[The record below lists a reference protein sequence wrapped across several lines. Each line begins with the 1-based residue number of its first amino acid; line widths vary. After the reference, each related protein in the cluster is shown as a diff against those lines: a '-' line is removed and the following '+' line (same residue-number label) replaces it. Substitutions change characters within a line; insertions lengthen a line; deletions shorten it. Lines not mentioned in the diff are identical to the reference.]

1 MSEHITDEMVDT
13 AMNALPTVPSLAK
26 LGVGIAEF
34 EGMRRALAAALDA
47 MPVARV
53 GYVLCET
60 EDGFTGDCADW
71 NCIGPHY
78 AIHRGR
84 EVQP

>member
-1 MSEHITDEMVDT
+1 MADTDPYDQALITIRDAIARANRDT
-13 AMNALPTVPSLAK
+13 
-26 LGVGIAEF
+26 
-34 EGMRRALAAALDA
+34 LDA

-71 NCIGPHY
+71 NCTGPHY